1 MEERKQQVKKKITE
15 EDQVESMKLK
25 GVKQFVWD
33 VLIEE
38 KKYEPG
44 DITVDPE
51 FVLQLNTGKA
61 KVSMDMV
68 LTLSGVNFL
77 AIKCSSSDIESWVRY
92 VTAFA
97 RSVNDYQIPYAM
109 VTDGENAKIIDVLK
123 GTFIGES
130 IYDIFNRGQAMEKM
144 RDFQKIPCPE
154 KRLEREKSIV
164 HAFEGIKCP
173 PTK

>member
-1 MEERKQQVKKKITE
+1 M
-15 EDQVESMKLK
+15 
-25 GVKQFVWD
+25 
-33 VLIEE
+33 LIED

-44 DITVDPE
+44 DIAIDPE
-51 FVLQLNTGKA
+51 YTLQLSTGQA

-68 LTLSGVNFL
+68 LTLSGVDFL

-97 RSVNDYQIPYAM
+97 RAVNDYQMPYAM

-130 IYDIFNRGQAMEKM
+130 IYDHFYPRTGHGK
-144 RDFQKIPCPE
+144 D
-154 KRLEREKSIV
+154 
-164 HAFEGIKCP
+164 EGLSEN
-173 PTK
+173 TLS